1 MRPAPSITVR
11 LAEVRRAQ
19 GLSQAEL
26 GRRSGVNQS
35 VISRLEAGQCG
46 VDLRVLA
53 RLAEAL
59 GVNAA
64 TLVFHL
70 PPKR

>member
-19 GLSQAEL
+19 GFSQAEL

-35 VISRLEAGQCG
+35 VISRLEAGQSG

-64 TLVFHL
+64 ALIDHR
-70 PPKR
+70 PPRR

>member
-1 MRPAPSITVR
+1 MRQTPSITLR
-11 LAEVRRAQ
+11 LADVRRAQ

-35 VISRLEAGQCG
+35 VISRLEAGQHG
-46 VDLRVLA
+46 VDLRMLA

-64 TLVFHL
+64 ALIDHR
-70 PPKR
+70 PPRR